1 MSTRKPGDRYLEWL
15 NVADHG
21 DQMFTAS
28 REAYEANG
36 RGFWVTSDEEQ
47 VKALGK
53 SEAMYYAAARM
64 PDLLRH
70 FVDDG
75 LVGAGDPASGTSR
88 RWSIP
93 TIRPRSLKLSVAK
106 GRPAI
111 RAHRDGTRGGGMSCR
126 SWPIMARASRERPQ
140 PLGHWNLGYFPRKNS

>member
-1 MSTRKPGDRYLEWL
+1 MSTHKPGDRYIEWL

-21 DQMFTAS
+21 DQMFKAS
-28 REAYEANG
+28 REAYQATG

-64 PDLLRH
+64 PDVLRR

-75 LVGAGDPASGTSR
+75 LVGARTRQLATSR

-93 TIRPRSLKLSVAK
+93 TIRPRSL
-106 GRPAI
+106 
-111 RAHRDGTRGGGMSCR
+111 
-126 SWPIMARASRERPQ
+126 
-140 PLGHWNLGYFPRKNS
+140 

>member
-1 MSTRKPGDRYLEWL
+1 MSTHKPGDRYIEWL

-21 DQMFTAS
+21 DQMFRAS
-28 REAYEANG
+28 REAYEATG

-64 PDLLRH
+64 PDLLRR

-75 LVGAGDPASGTSR
+75 LVGAGDPASGNFKAMVDTYD
-88 RWSIP
+88 P
-93 TIRPRSLKLSVAK
+93 TTQFVVVGCEDDQLFVHIV
-106 GRPAI
+106 
-111 RAHRDGTRGGGMSCR
+111 T
-126 SWPIMARASRERPQ
+126 
-140 PLGHWNLGYFPRKNS
+140 GHEAGE

>member
-1 MSTRKPGDRYLEWL
+1 MSPHKPGDRYIEWL

-64 PDLLRH
+64 PDLLRR

-75 LVGAGDPASGTSR
+75 LVGAGDPASGNFKAMVDTYD
-88 RWSIP
+88 P
-93 TIRPRSLKLSVAK
+93 TTQFVVVGCEDDQLFVHIVM
-106 GRPAI
+106 GREP
-111 RAHRDGTRGGGMSCR
+111 G
-126 SWPIMARASRERPQ
+126 
-140 PLGHWNLGYFPRKNS
+140 K